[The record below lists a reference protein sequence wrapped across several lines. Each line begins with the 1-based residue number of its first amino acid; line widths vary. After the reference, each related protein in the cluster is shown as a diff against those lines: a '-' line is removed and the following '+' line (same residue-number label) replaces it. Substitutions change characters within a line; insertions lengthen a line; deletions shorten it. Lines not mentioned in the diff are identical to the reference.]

1 MKLYLF
7 ILFSFMLSTISAGSN
22 IYEQDNYTPSYA
34 NQKDEPEYI
43 PIYDF
48 SLKLLQSENSD
59 SIITLSGFKG
69 SVVLLNFWATW
80 CGPCIVEIPE
90 LNNLYNEFNDRGF
103 EILGVSVS
111 DTKEQLDKFSK
122 KISVDYKIL
131 FSSPD
136 IMNDVNRNY
145 GVNSVPL
152 SYLINRDNF
161 VVRGYPSA
169 IIGDY
174 WTSALRNDIL
184 KFLDIP
190 VSLPDK

>member
-1 MKLYLF
+1 MKVYFVVLF
-7 ILFSFMLSTISAGSN
+7 ILISSVIRPNANSYKN
-22 IYEQDNYTPSYA
+22 DDYTPSYA
-34 NQKDEPEYI
+34 NQNEPEYI

-48 SLKLLQSENSD
+48 TLKLLADKD
-59 SIITLSGFKG
+59 SSINLGDFKG

-90 LNNLYNEFNDRGF
+90 FNNLYNQFHDRGF

-111 DTKEQLDKFSK
+111 DRKDQLIKFTKKVQ
-122 KISVDYKIL
+122 VDYKIL
-131 FSSPD
+131 FSEPD
-136 IMNDVNRNY
+136 VMNDVNQNY

-152 SYLINRDNF
+152 SYLINRDGF

-169 IIGDY
+169 IIGEY
-174 WTSALRNDIL
+174 WTSSLTNDIL

-190 VSLPDK
+190 ASISLPDK